1 MIGIAADVRLQHDLF
16 LLSDQSAT
24 IDKVPHDVTHFSDV
38 RVQWNIAAVRQNESR
53 ERICLLFQ
61 EALQFA
67 HLHIVARIYPY
78 RHIVKR
84 HDTGTIEIGGLYILR
99 IFEPFGCPN
108 CRKLKLGT
116 GFETALQAY
125 CKNELRRELAENSR
139 SDAVDRWVS
148 VEITTSRRFLSI
160 VPGANPKLMCA
171 SGRDQTTV
179 TAVMPFRPLQL
190 SPLIQKA
197 IQEAGYTEPTPIQLA
212 AVPEILAGHDV
223 IGIAQTGTGKT
234 AAFVWPILTK
244 LMAGRRNEHQRGL
257 RALIVAPTRELV
269 VQIEENIRA
278 YARHLPL
285 RMATIFGGVSE
296 RPQIEALRSG
306 VELIVATPGRLIDLM
321 GRRQTNFSGIEFVVL
336 DEADRML
343 DMGFLPPIRQIVKAL
358 PKNRQTLM
366 FSASFSREIEKLTLE
381 FQKSPKTIEIGRRAN
396 PAETVT
402 QFVYDVRPQQK
413 PALLLYLLADPQFD
427 TVLVFT
433 RTKRGA
439 DRIARKLQAGGI
451 KTGTIHSN
459 RSQNQ
464 RLRAL
469 KDFKSGAVRVLVA
482 TDIAARGIDVDG
494 ISHVVN
500 YDFPMHAED
509 YVHRIGRTGR
519 AHAVGDAISFVT
531 PEDHAELRLL
541 ERFIGRGIVRKK
553 AEGFDYSAAAFAGE
567 EHGGGQ
573 ARSVRPKK
581 IEPRLPGNTARGS
594 GEATQRNGG
603 RPRNFSPANTRP
615 RRRSYRRHR

>member
-1 MIGIAADVRLQHDLF
+1 
-16 LLSDQSAT
+16 
-24 IDKVPHDVTHFSDV
+24 
-38 RVQWNIAAVRQNESR
+38 
-53 ERICLLFQ
+53 
-61 EALQFA
+61 
-67 HLHIVARIYPY
+67 
-78 RHIVKR
+78 
-84 HDTGTIEIGGLYILR
+84 
-99 IFEPFGCPN
+99 
-108 CRKLKLGT
+108 
-116 GFETALQAY
+116 
-125 CKNELRRELAENSR
+125 
-139 SDAVDRWVS
+139 
-148 VEITTSRRFLSI
+148 
-160 VPGANPKLMCA
+160 
-171 SGRDQTTV
+171 
-179 TAVMPFRPLQL
+179 MPFRPLQL
-190 SPLIQKA
+190 APQIHKA

-212 AVPEILAGHDV
+212 AIPEVLAGHDV

-244 LMAGRRNEHQRGL
+244 LMGRDRNGDRRGT

-269 VQIEENIRA
+269 VQIEENVRA

-285 RMATIFGGVSE
+285 RMATVFGGVSE

-306 VELIVATPGRLIDLM
+306 ADLVVATPGRLIDLM
-321 GRRQTNFSGIEFVVL
+321 GQRQTNFSQIEFLVL

-366 FSASFSREIEKLTLE
+366 FSASLSKEIEKLTHE
-381 FQKSPKTIEIGRRAN
+381 FQRSPKTIEIGRRAN
-396 PAETVT
+396 PAETVS
-402 QFVYDVRPQQK
+402 QFVYEVGHHLK
-413 PALLLYLLADPQFD
+413 PALLLHLLSDPQFD

-439 DRIARKLQAGGI
+439 DRIARKLEGGGI
-451 KTGTIHSN
+451 KAGTIHSN

-519 AHAVGDAISFVT
+519 AHSVGDAISFVT
-531 PEDHAELRLL
+531 PDDQAELRSL

-553 AEGFDYSAAAFAGE
+553 SEGFDYAAAAPPREQRGRGE
-567 EHGGGQ
+567 
-573 ARSVRPKK
+573 ARKSRPNKV
-581 IEPRLPGNTARGS
+581 EPRLPGNSARGS
-594 GEATQRNGG
+594 GEATTHYDGG
-603 RPRNFSPANTRP
+603 SSRRFAPANFRP